1 MLSGRPPG
9 FGGRRDVAR
18 NCECKASKA
27 PVVAP
32 SQFASIMSA
41 VASVVTIGAGLVPAV
56 ATYYKVEQQGADMK
70 RMEGDMK
77 QMEGDLKVVKKT
89 IRKVASKLRVD
100 MDSEG

>member
-18 NCECKASKA
+18 NCACKASKA

-41 VASVVTIGAGLVPAV
+41 VASVV
-56 ATYYKVEQQGADMK
+56 TYYKVEQQGADMK

>member
-18 NCECKASKA
+18 NCACKASKA

-77 QMEGDLKVVKKT
+77 VVKKT